1 MHWRINGEAA
11 VFLGAARALLLQL
24 AHPFV
29 AAAVYEHSRVFADPI
44 GRFHRTFQVMFTLVF
59 GTVEEALR
67 AARQLHQRHAS
78 IQGSLSAAVG
88 PFARGTQYHA
98 NDIEALRWVHATLV
112 ETALLAHDLV
122 LPPLTESDREIYY
135 GESCLLA
142 SLFGIPRDR
151 LPKDWNA
158 FAAYNNAMH
167 DFSVLTVSA
176 EARTVAHQ
184 VINGVGKL
192 AMPNWYRA
200 LTAQMLPTRLREEF
214 GLDHAVNEVRSANL
228 TRNWLRR
235 LYTTLPSRLRHVGPL
250 QEAHA
255 RLSGRRPD
263 LIIQFLNRLW
273 IGRRSL
279 S

>member
-1 MHWRINGEAA
+1 MATRLVTVDALEDQLKVAQALARGPIEGFFGPDTMHWRINGEAA

-59 GTVEEALR
+59 GTVEQALT
-67 AARQLHQRHAS
+67 AARQLHKRHAS
-78 IQGSLSAAVG
+78 IQGSLSEAVG
-88 PFARGTQYHA
+88 PFAKGTKYYA

-122 LPPLTESDREIYY
+122 LPPLTESDREIYF

-167 DFSVLTVSA
+167 DSQCSN
-176 EARTVAHQ
+176 R
-184 VINGVGKL
+184 VG
-192 AMPNWYRA
+192 
-200 LTAQMLPTRLREEF
+200 
-214 GLDHAVNEVRSANL
+214 
-228 TRNWLRR
+228 
-235 LYTTLPSRLRHVGPL
+235 
-250 QEAHA
+250 
-255 RLSGRRPD
+255 
-263 LIIQFLNRLW
+263 
-273 IGRRSL
+273 
-279 S
+279 